1 MRFTIIIPPKGQKRA
16 RACVRGGF
24 ASTYKDKSQRQ
35 EEQNLSALLY
45 EHKPAVPME
54 GAVYMVIKA
63 YLPIASSKPKRWQ
76 DAAIVGAIRPT
87 VKPDADNLAK
97 QVLDVM
103 NGVFFADDR
112 QIVSLV
118 VEKHYG
124 NPARW
129 EIELNES
136 ENMDQ
141 KQANSTKL

>member
-45 EHKPAVPME
+45 EHRPAAPME
-54 GAVYMVIKA
+54 GPVQIRIKA
-63 YLPIASSKPKRWQ
+63 FLPIPSSRSIAWKRQ
-76 DAAIVGAIRPT
+76 AFEGKVRPAG
-87 VKPDADNLAK
+87 KPDADNLAK
-97 QVLDVM
+97 QILDCM
-103 NGVFFADDR
+103 NGIFFGDDR
-112 QIVSLV
+112 QIVTLV
-118 VEKHYG
+118 VEKWFG